1 MMYNYIQN
9 IDSDE
14 PIMLI
19 NKHIGA
25 DDEEGQGIDGAIFQ
39 QELMLLDTLG
49 KKRIQVWINSV
60 GGLVMDGYNIC
71 NAILKSKTPVDT
83 YCMGMAASIAGV
95 IFQTGR
101 KRIMADYGILMYHNP
116 YAGDKTNSPMLESM
130 KDSLNQI
137 IRNRCQMDA
146 MAVQSM
152 MDNTSFINA
161 NDARVM
167 GLCDAVEATGQLN
180 TKYMPKTQA
189 ESGNFYNHAN
199 KVLNKLISN
208 QTNTKMLKVLNKLGL
223 NEDAKEDSV
232 LLAIEEVENKAKK
245 SAEELEEMKNALN
258 DMEAKFNAAKKEFE
272 DCKNELDTLNEA
284 KAKLE
289 EEAAVKN
296 ADLLIY
302 DAVKAGKIKNEATIV
317 EGWKAQAKAS
327 YEGTKSLL
335 DGIAINR
342 TANRIP
348 LESDQRGNHDASAT
362 IALEMAKISNRL
374 DEEK

>member
-19 NKHIGA
+19 NKHIGI
-25 DDEEGQGIDGAIFQ
+25 DDEEGQGIDGAVFQ
-39 QELMLLDTLG
+39 QELMLLDTLN

-116 YAGDKTNSPMLESM
+116 YAGDKTSSPMLESM

-146 MAVQSM
+146 MAVQAM

-161 NDARVM
+161 NDAQIM
-167 GLCDAVEATGQLN
+167 GLCDAVEMTGQLN
-180 TKYMPKTQA
+180 TKYAPKTQA
-189 ESGNFYNHAN
+189 DSGNFYNAAN

-208 QTNTKMLKVLNKLGL
+208 QTNTQMLKVLNKLGL
-223 NEDAKEDSV
+223 QDGANEDSV
-232 LLAIEEVENKAKK
+232 LQAIEAVENKAKK
-245 SAEELEEMKNALN
+245 SAEELEEMKNALQA
-258 DMEAKFNAAKKEFE
+258 MEENYNAAKKEFE
-272 DCKNELDTLNEA
+272 DCKNELDALNEA
-284 KAKLE
+284 NAKLE
-289 EEAAVKN
+289 DETAANKAN
-296 ADLLIY
+296 DLISE
-302 DAVKAGKIKNEATIV
+302 AVKAGKIKNEANIV
-317 EGWKAQAKAS
+317 DGWKAQAKANF
-327 YEGTKSLL
+327 EGTKALL
-335 DGIAINR
+335 EGIAINKSAAR
-342 TANRIP
+342 FPIEDRQ
-348 LESDQRGNHDASAT
+348 DDKFDASAT
-362 IALEMAKISNRL
+362 IAIEMATISNRL
-374 DEEK
+374 DQK